1 MIGCPV
7 GLDPPASNI
16 EPEPMTVT
24 VTRSDPRYPALR
36 RGHNLRWPSHDAD
49 AAQRILLCE
58 DAEDASVAL
67 QQVVTAGL
75 RPTVRSGGHCYEDF
89 VVNNPGGA
97 ILDVS
102 ALSWVNR
109 DASNGTFHLG
119 SGVQLWNG
127 YEALYKRY
135 GVTLPGGVCGT
146 VGAGGHI
153 SGGGYG
159 PLSRLHGL
167 SCDWVT
173 AVNILTVD
181 RHGKVVPIRADAE
194 NHSDLFRACRGAGG
208 ASFGLITDFE
218 FATLPMAPR
227 EAAQASI
234 SFSWNDMTLEK
245 LTRILMTFGKYWE
258 SRGQERDTWGM
269 YSVLE
274 LSHRS
279 AGKFSVSVQ
288 FCNPDG
294 TCRDL
299 SVMWEYLGLFSQWS
313 SETGGSTAR
322 PSIKQ
327 SDWLNACAMSAG
339 NAVNRRGKYKSAHML
354 RGFTPAE
361 AAIIYKYLTKDVD
374 GTSLH
379 EASFDAHSYGGAVN
393 RKEMAEQTA
402 VPQRDSIIK
411 LQPLTYWE
419 KPEEDA
425 AQTKWLSQFYE
436 ELYSGPNTDPQ
447 HSGTPYW
454 SEQYQGCYIN
464 YPDVDMLQYNY
475 WPQLYYGE
483 SNYAFLQTVKRR
495 YDPNNVFHH
504 AMSVRP

>member
-1 MIGCPV
+1 
-7 GLDPPASNI
+7 
-16 EPEPMTVT
+16 MTVT
-24 VTRSDPRYPALR
+24 VTRSDPRYSALR
-36 RGHNLRWPSHDAD
+36 RGHNLRWPLRDAD
-49 AAQRILLCE
+49 AAQRIILCE
-58 DAEDASVAL
+58 DAEKAVVAL
-67 QQVVTAGL
+67 HQVVTAGL

-102 ALSWVNR
+102 ALSRVDR

-173 AVNILTVD
+173 GLNILTVD
-181 RHGKVVPIRADAE
+181 RYGKVVPIHADAK
-194 NHSDLFRACRGAGG
+194 NHPDLFRACRGAGG
-208 ASFGLITDFE
+208 GSFGLITDFE
-218 FATLPMAPR
+218 FSTLPTAPR
-227 EAAQASI
+227 ELARASI
-234 SFSWNDMTLEK
+234 SFAWNGMTLEK
-245 LTRILMTFGKYWE
+245 MTDILTTFGRYWE
-258 SRGQERDTWGM
+258 SRGQEPDTWGL

-279 AGKFSVSVQ
+279 AGEFSISAQ
-288 FCNPDG
+288 FCDPDG

-299 SVMWEYLGLFSQWS
+299 RVMWDYLDLFSQWS
-313 SETGGSTAR
+313 SAAGRDASGRNTAR
-322 PSIKQ
+322 PSINQ
-327 SDWLNACAMSAG
+327 SDWLNVCAMTAG
-339 NAVNRRGKYKSAHML
+339 NAANRRGKYKSAYMR
-354 RGFTPAE
+354 RGFIPSEVAT
-361 AAIIYKYLTKDVD
+361 IYKYMTKDVE

-393 RKEMAEQTA
+393 RKGMAEQTSMT
-402 VPQRDSIIK
+402 QRDSIIK

-425 AQTKWLSQFYE
+425 AQTKWLAQFYE
-436 ELYSGPNTDPQ
+436 ELYSGPSADPH

-454 SEQYQGCYIN
+454 NDRYQGCYIN
-464 YPDVDMLQYNY
+464 YPDADMLQYSY

-483 SNYAFLQTVKRR
+483 SNYAFLQDVKRR
-495 YDPNNVFHH
+495 YDPNNIFHH
-504 AMSVRP
+504 AMSVRL

>member
-1 MIGCPV
+1 
-7 GLDPPASNI
+7 
-16 EPEPMTVT
+16 MTVT

-36 RGHNLRWPSHDAD
+36 RGHNLRWPLHDAD

-58 DAEDASVAL
+58 DAEDTAAAL

-102 ALSWVNR
+102 ALSRVDR
-109 DASNGTFHLG
+109 DGSNGAFHLG
-119 SGVQLWNG
+119 AGVQLGNG
-127 YEALYKRY
+127 YETLYKRF

-181 RHGKVVPIRADAE
+181 RHGKVVPLRADAAS
-194 NHSDLFRACRGAGG
+194 HPDLFRACRGAGG
-208 ASFGLITDFE
+208 ASFGLITGFE
-218 FATLPMAPR
+218 FATLPIAPR
-227 EAAQASI
+227 EVVLARI
-234 SFSWNDMTLEK
+234 SFSWSDMTLERFTGI
-245 LTRILMTFGKYWE
+245 LTTFGEYWE

-279 AGKFSVSVQ
+279 AKTFGVSVQ

-294 TCRDL
+294 TCHDL
-299 SVMWEYLGLFSQWS
+299 SIMSEYLDLFSKWS
-313 SETGGSTAR
+313 SEIDRNALGRESAR
-322 PSIKQ
+322 PSINQ
-327 SDWLNACAMSAG
+327 NDWLNTCAINAG
-339 NAVNRRGKYKSAHML
+339 NAINRRGKYKSAYMR
-354 RGFTPAE
+354 RGFILAE
-361 AAIIYKYLTKDVD
+361 AAIIYKYLTKDVE

-379 EASFDAHSYGGAVN
+379 EASFDAHSYGGAAN
-393 RKEMAEQTA
+393 RRGMAEQTA
-402 VPQRDSIIK
+402 ISQRDSILK

-425 AQTKWLSQFYE
+425 AQIKWLAEFYK
-436 ELYSGPNTDPQ
+436 ELYSGPNADPQ
-447 HSGTPYW
+447 HLGTPYW
-454 SEQYQGCYIN
+454 SDRYQGCYIN
-464 YPDVDMLQYNY
+464 YPDADMLQYDY

-495 YDPNNVFHH
+495 YDPNNIFHH
-504 AMSVRP
+504 AMSVRL